1 MAEIQA
7 SVVPFHVDA
16 KERFEGVGFG
26 DDVFFLELAAQF
38 FYELWGGGCN
48 SKIVYMGAKENL
60 TRGRDL
66 VEEAVVE
73 WRVGVAL

>member
-26 DDVFFLELAAQF
+26 DDVFCLELAAQF
-38 FYELWGGGCN
+38 FYKLWRGGCDG
-48 SKIVYMGAKENL
+48 KIVYMGTKENL
-60 TRGRDL
+60 TRGCDL
-66 VEEAVVE
+66 VEETVVE
-73 WRVGVAL
+73 WGVGVAL